1 MPHFN
6 SELFRQEVINIVGQI
21 PRGRVL
27 TYGQIAR
34 LAGYPLHARHVGNA
48 LQGLSDEAIPCH
60 RVVNSAGRL
69 APNWPEQRQL
79 LQSEGV
85 LFKPNG
91 NVDLKQAQWEII
103 AFSEP

>member
-6 SELFRQEVINIVGQI
+6 SELFRHEVINIVGQI

-34 LAGYPLHARHVGNA
+34 LGNA
-48 LQGLSDEAIPCH
+48 LHGLSDEAIPCH

-79 LQSEGV
+79 LESEGV

-91 NVDLKQAQWEII
+91 NVNLKQAQWEIT